1 MDFVTIISFFQ
12 NLALILFMTIVQA
25 TIGSFIV
32 FLTLTDCIGP
42 AHPTY
47 LVDNCLASVMMMRKK
62 KKENDALDS
71 DEPSKKDPTMRT
83 QTSRSDS
90 NAREIA

>member
-1 MDFVTIISFFQ
+1 
-12 NLALILFMTIVQA
+12 MTIVQA

-47 LVDNCLASVMMMRKK
+47 LVDKCLASVMMRKK
-62 KKENDALDS
+62 NNENDALDLD

>member
-1 MDFVTIISFFQ
+1 
-12 NLALILFMTIVQA
+12 MTIVQA

-32 FLTLTDCIGP
+32 FLTLTDCVGP

-47 LVDNCLASVMMMRKK
+47 LVDKCLASVMMRKK

-71 DEPSKKDPTMRT
+71 DEPSKKDATMRT
-83 QTSRSDS
+83 QMSLP
-90 NAREIA
+90 